1 MLDVVC
7 FGEILW
13 DVFETSARGRD
24 PLARTFRRE
33 LGGAPANVATGLARL
48 GARAAVVG
56 GVGRDRF
63 GEALVRHL
71 ARDGVD
77 VRFVVK
83 LPNRT
88 GLTFVVRDARGEPE
102 FVFYRHESADLAI
115 RAEHVT
121 AAMGRA
127 QWVLVGTSTLMTPD
141 LARATE
147 RFLDAADAV
156 GARVFVD
163 LNVRAHLWPDRRTME
178 RAIAQLV
185 ARAAIVKASEAD
197 LAAVTGSAGSPE
209 SGPTHRGGS
218 AGSPESGPTHRGG
231 SAGSPESGPTHRRG
245 RTAAMRWL
253 ERHAPRA
260 SWLVTRGAG
269 RASATGVHGVVE
281 RAALPGRCVDAT
293 GAGDAFI
300 AGALATL
307 VAAGAVPGS
316 TAWADPRVWQ
326 AALRAGHIMGKKAV
340 SRPGAVAGLVR
351 LGRVRAVVES
361 VRRSR

>member
-1 MLDVVC
+1 MRRLGKGKTRTMFDVVC

-13 DVFETSARGRD
+13 DVFETRARGRE
-24 PLARTFRRE
+24 PIARSFRRE

-63 GEALVRHL
+63 GEALVRQL
-71 ARDGVD
+71 ASDAVS
-77 VRFVVK
+77 VRFVLR

-102 FVFYRHESADLAI
+102 FVFYRHESADLAV
-115 RAEHVT
+115 RAAHVT
-121 AAMGRA
+121 PAMGRA
-127 QWVLVGTSTLMTPD
+127 RWVLVGTSTWMTAEQ
-141 LARATE
+141 ARATE
-147 RFLDAADAV
+147 RFLAV
-156 GARVFVD
+156 GERAGAALFVD

-178 RAIAQLV
+178 RAIARL
-185 ARAAIVKASEAD
+185 AERAALVKASDAD
-197 LAAVTGSAGSPE
+197 LRAVAG
-209 SGPTHRGGS
+209 GP
-218 AGSPESGPTHRGG
+218 AGL
-231 SAGSPESGPTHRRG
+231 
-245 RTAAMRWL
+245 RWL
-253 ERHAPRA
+253 ERHASRA

-269 RASATGVHGVVE
+269 PATAVGAHGEVE
-281 RAALPGRCVDAT
+281 LPALRSRCVDAT

-307 VAAGAVPGS
+307 VAARASPGS
-316 TAWADPRVWQ
+316 SAWRDRAVWH

-351 LGRVRAVVES
+351 LGRARAVVES
-361 VRRSR
+361 VRAGKQP